1 MASGVV
7 AAGSR
12 ESKTAGNLVVDLDG
26 VLYLDDQPIPESG
39 VALTDL
45 EDAGWRVLLVTN
57 NSTRTAEATVRK
69 VAGLTGYE
77 TTPDRV
83 LGSGQA
89 TAALLRGM
97 DGAAFVVGEEGLVA
111 TLGGAG
117 IAVTPEWR
125 DAAAVVVGLDRS
137 ATYDRM
143 AAAARAVR
151 GGARFVATNVDPTY
165 PTGDGQVPGCGALA
179 AFIATAAG
187 AEPEVAGKP
196 HAPMRELVRAALGP
210 GPTHVVGDRID
221 TDLEMGRLE
230 GWGRVLVLT
239 GVMSGDDVDGDDPPE
254 LILDSI
260 ADLPGRLVSG

>member
-1 MASGVV
+1 MASAVV
-7 AAGSR
+7 AGAARQG
-12 ESKTAGNLVVDLDG
+12 KTAGNLVVDLDG
-26 VLYLDDQPIPESG
+26 VLYLDEDPIPG
-39 VALTDL
+39 AGAALTEL
-45 EDAGWRVLLVTN
+45 EARGWRVLLVTN
-57 NSTRTAEATVRK
+57 NSTRTAGATVDK
-69 VAGLTGYE
+69 VARLAGYE
-77 TTPDRV
+77 AAPDRV

-97 DGAAFVVGEEGLVA
+97 DGAVFVVGEDGLVQ
-111 TLGGAG
+111 TLAGAG
-117 IAVTPEWR
+117 IDVTPAWR

-179 AFIATAAG
+179 AFIAAAAG

-196 HAPMRELVRAALGP
+196 HAPMRALVRAALGP
-210 GPTHVVGDRID
+210 GPTYVVGDRID
-221 TDLEMGRLE
+221 TDLEMGRRE

-239 GVMSGDDVDGDDPPE
+239 GVMTADDVDEADPPHFV
-254 LILDSI
+254 LDSI
-260 ADLPGRLVSG
+260 ASLPGRLD